1 MLTLL
6 TEIHL
11 STQYCILCAKPQV
24 SPLMPRRRIIRGN
37 DDQGSSLFNEVF
49 NRQVPCA
56 FLVTMQFLSTKLYKG
71 QV

>member
-24 SPLMPRRRIIRGN
+24 FPLMPRRRIIRGN
-37 DDQGSSLFNEVF
+37 DDQGSSLFNEVLIDKSP
-49 NRQVPCA
+49 VP
-56 FLVTMQFLSTKLYKG
+56 F
-71 QV
+71 